1 MNADTLNKWLTL
13 GANLGVLSG
22 IILVAYEI
30 NQATV
35 TTRAEMVSDY
45 QDRWV
50 AMDLSWQSQDL
61 ARAWAKA
68 IENPDDLTVTE
79 MVQLSG
85 LLWSYLDHISTNRV
99 LWELGVFEDPLD
111 SHDQVITANAEL
123 FFGNKFAQAWW
134 LENRNDLHPLTV
146 ELMDREIKKVSTDDN
161 LDYYKRVKARMNE

>member
-1 MNADTLNKWLTL
+1 
-13 GANLGVLSG
+13 
-22 IILVAYEI
+22 
-30 NQATV
+30 
-35 TTRAEMVSDY
+35 MVSDY
-45 QDRWV
+45 QGRWV

-61 ARAWAKA
+61 ASTWAKA

-85 LLWSYLDHISTNRV
+85 LLWSYLDHISANRV

-111 SHDQVITANAEL
+111 SHDQVITDNAEL
-123 FFGNKFAQAWW
+123 FFGNKFAQVWW
-134 LENRNDLHPLTV
+134 LENRNNLHPLTV